1 MTADEC
7 RKRASKARSHS
18 EAARDAVCKAGW
30 LRTAVEWDERALI
43 VAGAERVV
51 AASALKP
58 PRALE
63 HAR

>member
-1 MTADEC
+1 
-7 RKRASKARSHS
+7 
-18 EAARDAVCKAGW
+18 VCKAGW

-43 VAGAERVV
+43 AAGAERVV